1 KSIRALHTSSLDNG
15 YAAKP
20 WSRTSPA
27 ECWMHAW
34 GWLLLVAVWGSPTPR
49 PTRQPTPR
57 PTRQPTP
64 RPTHQPT
71 RQPTAVPSPLPSAAP
86 TAWNCTEAVARATCG
101 ADLERFCNATNTTE
115 ARAGLAAASRCSD
128 DDGDD
133 DAAPTDADTFATAAL
148 WVLGGVVLLTILFG
162 GFCIVHAAR
171 RREERR
177 QFSAEEACRAGV
189 YWTPRGDDEAL
200 RIAR

>member
-1 KSIRALHTSSLDNG
+1 
-15 YAAKP
+15 
-20 WSRTSPA
+20 
-27 ECWMHAW
+27 MHVW
-34 GWLLLVAVWGSPTPR
+34 GWLLLVAVRGSPTPR
-49 PTRQPTPR
+49 PTRQPTRQPTPR
-57 PTRQPTP
+57 PTRQ
-64 RPTHQPT
+64 PTHQPT

-101 ADLERFCNATNTTE
+101 ADLFARFCNATNATE
-115 ARAGLAAASRCSD
+115 ARAGLTAASRCS

-162 GFCIVHAAR
+162 GFCIVRAAR

-177 QFSAEEACRAGV
+177 HFSAEEACRAGA
-189 YWTPRGDDEAL
+189 YWTPRGDDVAL

>member
-1 KSIRALHTSSLDNG
+1 
-15 YAAKP
+15 
-20 WSRTSPA
+20 
-27 ECWMHAW
+27 M
-34 GWLLLVAVWGSPTPR
+34 LVAVRGS
-49 PTRQPTPR
+49 
-57 PTRQPTP
+57 PTP

-71 RQPTAVPSPLPSAAP
+71 RRPTPRPTAVPSPLPSAAP

-101 ADLERFCNATNTTE
+101 ADLERFCNATNATE
-115 ARAGLAAASRCSD
+115 ARAGLTAASRCL

-148 WVLGGVVLLTILFG
+148 WVLGGVVLLTMLFG
-162 GFCIVHAAR
+162 GFCVVRAAR

>member
-1 KSIRALHTSSLDNG
+1 
-15 YAAKP
+15 
-20 WSRTSPA
+20 
-27 ECWMHAW
+27 MHVS
-34 GWLLLVAVWGSPTPR
+34 GWLLLVAVRGSPTPR

-57 PTRQPTP
+57 PTRQ
-64 RPTHQPT
+64 PTHQPT

-101 ADLERFCNATNTTE
+101 ADLFARFCNATNATE
-115 ARAGLAAASRCSD
+115 ARAGLTAASRCSD
-128 DDGDD
+128 DDDD
-133 DAAPTDADTFATAAL
+133 DYAPTDADTFATAAL

-162 GFCIVHAAR
+162 GFCIVRAAR

-177 QFSAEEACRAGV
+177 HFSAEEACRAGA
-189 YWTPRGDDEAL
+189 YWTPRGDDVAL

>member
-1 KSIRALHTSSLDNG
+1 
-15 YAAKP
+15 
-20 WSRTSPA
+20 
-27 ECWMHAW
+27 MHGS

-57 PTRQPTP
+57 PTRQ
-64 RPTHQPT
+64 PTHQPT

-101 ADLERFCNATNTTE
+101 ADLFARFCNATNATE
-115 ARAGLAAASRCSD
+115 ARAGLTAASRCSD
-128 DDGDD
+128 DDDD
-133 DAAPTDADTFATAAL
+133 DYAPTDADTFATAAL
-148 WVLGGVVLLTILFG
+148 WVLGGVVLLTMLFG
-162 GFCIVHAAR
+162 GFCIVRAAR
-171 RREERR
+171 RREARR
-177 QFSAEEACRAGV
+177 HFSAEEACRAGV

>member
-1 KSIRALHTSSLDNG
+1 
-15 YAAKP
+15 
-20 WSRTSPA
+20 
-27 ECWMHAW
+27 MHGS

-49 PTRQPTPR
+49 PTR
-57 PTRQPTP
+57 
-64 RPTHQPT
+64 QPT

-101 ADLERFCNATNTTE
+101 ADLERFCNATNATE
-115 ARAGLAAASRCSD
+115 ARAGLTAASRCSD
-128 DDGDD
+128 DDDD
-133 DAAPTDADTFATAAL
+133 DYAPTDADTFATAAL
-148 WVLGGVVLLTILFG
+148 WVLGGVVLLTMLFG
-162 GFCIVHAAR
+162 GFCIVRAAR

-177 QFSAEEACRAGV
+177 QFSAEEACRAGA

>member
-1 KSIRALHTSSLDNG
+1 
-15 YAAKP
+15 
-20 WSRTSPA
+20 
-27 ECWMHAW
+27 MHVW
-34 GWLLLVAVWGSPTPR
+34 GWLLLVAVRGSPTPR

-57 PTRQPTP
+57 PTRQ
-64 RPTHQPT
+64 PTHQPT

-101 ADLERFCNATNTTE
+101 ADLFARFCNATNATE
-115 ARAGLAAASRCSD
+115 ARAGLTAASRCSD
-128 DDGDD
+128 DDDD
-133 DAAPTDADTFATAAL
+133 DYAPTDADTFATAAL

-162 GFCIVHAAR
+162 GFCIVRAAR

-177 QFSAEEACRAGV
+177 HFSAEEACRAGA
-189 YWTPRGDDEAL
+189 YWTPRGDDVAL